1 MRKRVQRQHYPARAN
16 PMLQP
21 ASPAKAREL
30 LDLQL
35 IERMA
40 LEALDA
46 CRATSADLAALR
58 TSSRV
63 ALGLCLM
70 GYGAEQVRT
79 PHRALAAL
87 VLLERQGIQGQAVS
101 VVREMLDLH
110 DAQREIASAAD
121 YVRALA
127 AARPG

>member
-1 MRKRVQRQHYPARAN
+1 
-16 PMLQP
+16 MLQP
-21 ASPAKAREL
+21 ATPAPSREL

-46 CRATSADLAALR
+46 CRATAADLATLR
-58 TSSRV
+58 ISSRV
-63 ALGLCLM
+63 ALRLCML
-70 GYGAEQVRT
+70 GYGLEQIRT

-110 DAQREIASAAD
+110 DAQRETASAAD

-127 AARPG
+127 AVRQLTS